1 MDTFFNIVVL
11 AGRGSI
17 VTSVMAAFVTY
28 RIDVSIMLILIGAC
42 LVVVGLIGKDF
53 SAVITERQYEKEGR
67 IVTVTEQTNLTHA
80 NYGLNKGD
88 TVRIDFVTPLNPVSV
103 GDVVSFYD
111 TNRCPQ
117 VGIVNSIN
125 DDNTAT
131 IFMNDYAANGTVNVS
146 MQYIYGIVTGRH
158 YDW

>member
-1 MDTFFNIVVL
+1 MEILAVL
-11 AGRGSI
+11 MGLLCFYIACALMCKVESWGI
-17 VTSVMAAFVTY
+17 ACIF
-28 RIDVSIMLILIGAC
+28 LILGIIMFASPF
-42 LVVVGLIGKDF
+42 IDDWY
-53 SAVITERQYEKEGR
+53 TNRQLEADGR
-67 IVTVTEQTNLTHA
+67 IVTVTAQTNLESA
-80 NYGLNKGD
+80 GWELNVGNK
-88 TVRIDFVTPLNPVSV
+88 VEIDFVTPVNPVSV

-111 TNRCPQ
+111 TNGCPQ

>member
-1 MDTFFNIVVL
+1 MEILVVL
-11 AGRGSI
+11 MGLFFFYLACALMCKVESWGI
-17 VTSVMAAFVTY
+17 ACIF
-28 RIDVSIMLILIGAC
+28 LIL
-42 LVVVGLIGKDF
+42 
-53 SAVITERQYEKEGR
+53 SVIMFASPFIDDWYTNRQLEADGR
-67 IVTVTEQTNLTHA
+67 IVTVTAQTNLESA
-80 NYGLNKGD
+80 GWELYMGAE
-88 TVRIDFVTPLNPVSV
+88 VEIDFVTPVNPVSV

-111 TNRCPQ
+111 TNGCPQ

-158 YDW
+158 YG